1 MLNDLQYYVSA
12 FVQLTVA
19 STFGL
24 ALAIG
29 VAGVSHSKHPLLC
42 KDCVAQFA
50 IVIRA

>member
-29 VAGVSHSKHPLLC
+29 VAGISHLKHPLMC
-42 KDCVAQFA
+42 KDCVAQSTYA
-50 IVIRA
+50 IRV

>member
-29 VAGVSHSKHPLLC
+29 VAGVTHSKLPLLC
-42 KDCVAQFA
+42 QECSAFTST
-50 IVIRA
+50 IRA

>member
-12 FVQLTVA
+12 FAQLTVA

-29 VAGVSHSKHPLLC
+29 VAGVSHSKNPLMC
-42 KDCVAQFA
+42 KDCVTQSLV
-50 IVIRA
+50 VIRA